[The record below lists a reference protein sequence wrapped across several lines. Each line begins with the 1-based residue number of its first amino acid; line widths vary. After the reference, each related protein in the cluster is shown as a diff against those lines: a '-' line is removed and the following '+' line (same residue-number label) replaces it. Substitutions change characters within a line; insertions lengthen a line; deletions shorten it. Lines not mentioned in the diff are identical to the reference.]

1 MRSTSY
7 AILAAA
13 LSGCV
18 IIADS
23 DATLTIHN
31 HSDQVLVEVRLA
43 ERAEDWGPNLIPSPL
58 YPGEDLVIDDIPCG
72 EYDVLVVDHD
82 GTDCELRGLDLC
94 FDDEGWVI
102 DNETLLDCLFD
113 R

>member
-1 MRSTSY
+1 MRPTIY
-7 AILAAA
+7 PILAAA

-31 HSDQVLVEVRLA
+31 HSDQVLVEVHLA
-43 ERAEDWGPNLIPSPL
+43 ERSDDWGPNLLPSAL
-58 YPGEDLVIDDIPCG
+58 YPGEDLVIDDIECG
-72 EYDVLVVDHD
+72 EYDVLVIDEN
-82 GTDCELRGLDLC
+82 GIDCELRDLHLC
-94 FDDEGWVI
+94 FSDEGWVI
-102 DNETLLDCLFD
+102 DNVTLWTCIFD